1 MAREQ
6 ETITVTIYWDDQD
19 RANEGWA
26 ARKIG
31 PNGEDTT
38 ALDAECVEDAKAEA
52 ARHYGVNVS
61 SVEVE

>member
-1 MAREQ
+1 MNAS
-6 ETITVTIYWDDQD
+6 TKITVYWDDQD

-38 ALDAECVEDAKAEA
+38 ALDAEDVDSAKAEA
-52 ARHYGVNVS
+52 ARHYGV
-61 SVEVE
+61 SVDDVGIEN